1 MVSFGW
7 KAATEQYSPEDLL
20 EHTILAEQAGIDSV
34 WASDHFLP
42 WADTGAHCAFAWVW
56 LASAAEKTKNMIVGT
71 GVTAPIL
78 RYHPAIVAQAF
89 ATLGRIYPGRVRLG
103 LAIVEPMNEMPPGHD
118 RLIPKERIYR
128 LEDAVLIIRMLR
140 EVDCVTHHAKYD
152 HD

>member
-7 KAATEQYSPEDLL
+7 KAATEQYSLEDLL
-20 EHTILAEQAGIDSV
+20 EHTVLAEKAGIDSV

-56 LASAAEKTKNMIVGT
+56 LASAAERTKNMNVGT

-89 ATLGRIYPGRVRLG
+89 ATLGRMYPGRVRLG
-103 LAIVEPMNEMPPGHD
+103 LATVDPMNEMQLGYNWPS
-118 RLIPKERIYR
+118 PKERIDR
-128 LEDAVLIIRMLR
+128 LDEAVKIIKMLSN
-140 EVDCVTHHAKYD
+140 EIWVTQRGKYNYL
-152 HD
+152 